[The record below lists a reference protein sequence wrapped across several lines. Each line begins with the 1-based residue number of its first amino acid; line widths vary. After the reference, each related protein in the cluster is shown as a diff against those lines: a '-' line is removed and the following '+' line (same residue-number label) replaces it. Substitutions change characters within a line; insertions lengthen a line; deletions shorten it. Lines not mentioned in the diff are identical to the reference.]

1 MPEPAPIIPP
11 VTFEGDFALPARF
24 PLEAGG
30 VLGNASLHYVLY
42 GSINAARDNV
52 VFVCHALSGSAQV
65 AEWWPA
71 IFSPEGPITPGSAI
85 LGVNILGSCYGS
97 TGPTSLDL
105 ATGKPYAATFPLV
118 SIRDIVRA
126 EALLLDHL
134 QIPQLRLAIGA
145 SIGGMQVLE
154 LAIQFPERVAKGII
168 IGVATL
174 GAMGLGW
181 NHLQRQAILLD
192 PDFKEGNYL
201 PSEPPHRGLAHARAL
216 AVCTYKSTELF
227 DERFARNP
235 NRTGPSPYT
244 DAPYA
249 DAPKPRFD
257 IAGYLDHQGL
267 KFNRRFDANSYLAI
281 TRFMDLF
288 DPLRNNPDAYTRI
301 QAELTFIGISSD
313 LLFPPADVAALA
325 ASISAAGARCHYREL
340 LSNHGHD
347 AFLAEPRQLLTLLRS
362 TTTQPPQTELKNS
375 ETR

>member
-1 MPEPAPIIPP
+1 MPETASPIPP
-11 VTFEGDFALPARF
+11 ITFEGDFALPAEF

-30 VLGNASLHYVLY
+30 VLRNASLHYILY
-42 GSINAARDNV
+42 GTINAARDNV

-65 AEWWPA
+65 ADWWPA
-71 IFSPEGPITPGSAI
+71 IFSPEGPIASGGSIAGENASAV

-97 TGPTSLDL
+97 TGPTNINP

-126 EALLLDHL
+126 QALLLDHL
-134 QIPQLRLAIGA
+134 QIRQLRLAIGA

-154 LAIQFPERVAKGII
+154 LAIQFPERIAKGII

-192 PDFKEGNYL
+192 PDYRHGNYL
-201 PSEPPHRGLAHARAL
+201 PSEPPHRGLALARAL
-216 AVCTYKSTELF
+216 AVCTYKSPNLF
-227 DERFARNP
+227 EERFARNP

-249 DAPKPRFD
+249 DTPNPRFD

-288 DPLRNNPDAYTRI
+288 DPLHNSPNAYTRI

-313 LLFPPADVAALA
+313 LLFPPADVSALA
-325 ASISAAGARCHYREL
+325 ATISAAGARCHYREL
-340 LSNHGHD
+340 ISNHGHD
-347 AFLAEPRQLLTLLRS
+347 AFLAEPQQLLDLLRS
-362 TTTQPPQTELKNS
+362 TKS
-375 ETR
+375 